1 MCTEIKGI
9 EIKETF
15 RKPTLNINL
24 SEMRISGNGGCNS
37 FSGQIL
43 NLDFSKIYFEPVA
56 MTKKMCFEPNVENE
70 FGMVLNEI
78 ETYNVTN
85 SKLNFYDAKGK
96 SVLTFKK

>member
-1 MCTEIKGI
+1 
-9 EIKETF
+9 
-15 RKPTLNINL
+15 
-24 SEMRISGNGGCNS
+24 
-37 FSGQIL
+37 
-43 NLDFSKIYFEPVA
+43 